1 MRQSSQVV
9 QSLFTGFTQVLQTVF
24 TGFTV
29 SFHRFYSQSS
39 QVLPVWV
46 TPSDLARTLQAT
58 DLVSETVFMGFTVTH
73 YTSSDL
79 AWLLPDCEH
88 STCASGE
95 LSVHADE
102 LPDCVSASSAW
113 LTT

>member
-9 QSLFTGFTQVLQTVF
+9 QSIFTAFTQVLQTVF

-58 DLVSETVFMGFTVTH
+58 DLVSETVFMGFTITH

-79 AWLLPDCEH
+79 AWLLPDREH
-88 STCASGE
+88 NACAGGE

-102 LPDCVSASSAW
+102 LPDCVFQ
-113 LTT
+113 LHPPG